1 MPPPALTRS
10 SEARP
15 ASRAISDVA
24 SAIGVPA
31 RARILFCLLDG
42 RARTSTELAVV
53 AEVSPST
60 ASMHLH
66 RLEDAR
72 LVIAR
77 HQGKHHYY
85 SLRGPEAAAMLER
98 LSVLAGRTPDGF
110 APSTPDY
117 LRSARTCY
125 DHIAGSIG
133 VALHDRF
140 KTLGWLVDT
149 TEGGDNPYDVS
160 AYGIKGFATM
170 GIDVTAARAQRRRFA
185 YGCLDWSER
194 RLHLGGAL
202 GAAFFTVARTR
213 KWLLPNLDSRALR
226 VTTLGRREIQSRFG
240 ISLAQLHDIA
250 ADTVLRQSAL

>member
-1 MPPPALTRS
+1 MPAPALTRS

-15 ASRAISDVA
+15 DSRAISDVA
-24 SAIGVPA
+24 SAIGVVA

-42 RARTSTELAVV
+42 RARTSTELAVI

-72 LVIAR
+72 LVIVTR
-77 HQGKHHYY
+77 QGKHHYY
-85 SLRGPEAAAMLER
+85 SLRGPEAAAILER
-98 LSVLAGRTPDGF
+98 LSVLAGRTLDNF
-110 APSTPDY
+110 VPSTPDF
-117 LRSARTCY
+117 LRAARSCY

-140 KTLGWLVDT
+140 RDLGWLMET
-149 TEGGDNPYDVS
+149 TDGGDNPYGVS
-160 AYGIKGFATM
+160 AEGIKGFAAM
-170 GIDVTAARAQRRRFA
+170 GVDVTAARALRRRFA

-213 KWLLPNLDSRALR
+213 KWVLPNLDSRALR
-226 VTTLGRREIQSRFG
+226 VTTLGRREIQSRFR
-240 ISLAQLHDIA
+240 ISL
-250 ADTVLRQSAL
+250 

>member
-1 MPPPALTRS
+1 MPHPALTRS
-10 SEARP
+10 TQDRSGSA
-15 ASRAISDVA
+15 AISDVA

-72 LVIAR
+72 LVIAAR
-77 HQGKHHYY
+77 QGKHHYY

-98 LSVLAGRTPDGF
+98 LSVLAGRPPEGF
-110 APSTPDY
+110 IPSTPEY
-117 LRSARTCY
+117 LRAARSCY
-125 DHIAGSIG
+125 GHIAGSIG

-140 KTLGWLVDT
+140 KALGWLVET
-149 TEGGDNPYDVS
+149 TDGGDNPYDVS
-160 AYGIKGFATM
+160 VEGIKGFAAM
-170 GIDVTAARAQRRRFA
+170 GVDVIAARALRRRFA

-202 GAAFFTVARTR
+202 GAAFFNVARTR
-213 KWLLPNLDSRALR
+213 KWLRPNLDSRALSL
-226 VTTLGRREIQSRFG
+226 TALGRREIQSRFG
-240 ISLAQLHDIA
+240 I
-250 ADTVLRQSAL
+250 AL

>member
-1 MPPPALTRS
+1 MPAPALTRS

-15 ASRAISDVA
+15 DSRAISDVA

-72 LVIAR
+72 LVMATR
-77 HQGKHHYY
+77 QGKHHYY
-85 SLRGPEAAAMLER
+85 SLRGPQAAAMLER

-110 APSTPDY
+110 VPATPDF
-117 LRSARTCY
+117 LRAARSCY

-140 KTLGWLVDT
+140 KALGWLMET
-149 TEGGDNPYDVS
+149 TEGGDNPYDIS
-160 AYGIKGFATM
+160 AEGIKGFAAM
-170 GIDVTAARAQRRRFA
+170 GVDVTAARALRRRFA
-185 YGCLDWSER
+185 YGCLD
-194 RLHLGGAL
+194 
-202 GAAFFTVARTR
+202 
-213 KWLLPNLDSRALR
+213 
-226 VTTLGRREIQSRFG
+226 
-240 ISLAQLHDIA
+240 
-250 ADTVLRQSAL
+250 